1 MSDET
6 QDTRSQADAK
16 ASQADA
22 KASQADD
29 KRSQADA
36 KASQAAD
43 EASQAAA
50 RPSQA
55 DGKASQAD
63 DKPRSAVLPEPEL
76 PGAGTPEGQTLRRA
90 LALYHLGN
98 YAEMRALLTPL
109 TSAKDPKIADAAS
122 GLLRRIAVDPVQIGF
137 LLGYLAA
144 IVAIAMHYLG

>member
-6 QDTRSQADAK
+6 QDTRSQA
-16 ASQADA
+16 ADE
-22 KASQADD
+22 
-29 KRSQADA
+29 
-36 KASQAAD
+36 ASQAAD

-137 LLGYLAA
+137 LLGCLAA